1 MLRYALL
8 IPLALTFACK
18 SDDDTDGTDDTDT
31 DTDTDT
37 EPGQTIVELAAA
49 TPRFS
54 ILVDAVTKAGLAGAL
69 DDVTVFAPNNDAF
82 EALFD
87 ALGVDGVDD
96 LSVDQLTP
104 ILTYHVVDGLVDA
117 AAATGIAEGSGTA
130 QSLGGTLNLT
140 LSGSSLKVDDATV
153 IGADILASNGII
165 HEINAVLVPDLVD
178 VITTDASLST
188 LTSAVLAADGSSAM
202 PDLVGTLSGAGPFT
216 VLAPT
221 NDAFATVLT
230 ENDLA
235 DLGALVTAVGID
247 TVIDILTYH
256 VASGSFPS
264 TTVVGVSSF
273 STLGGTVTVTLDGTN
288 VILNDGLPG
297 WVDGVNTAT
306 VTVVDILTSNGIIHK
321 INKVI
326 TPSPT

>member
-1 MLRYALL
+1 
-8 IPLALTFACK
+8 
-18 SDDDTDGTDDTDT
+18 
-31 DTDTDT
+31 
-37 EPGQTIVELAAA
+37 
-49 TPRFS
+49 
-54 ILVDAVTKAGLAGAL
+54 
-69 DDVTVFAPNNDAF
+69 
-82 EALFD
+82 
-87 ALGVDGVDD
+87 
-96 LSVDQLTP
+96 
-104 ILTYHVVDGLVDA
+104 
-117 AAATGIAEGSGTA
+117 
-130 QSLGGTLNLT
+130 
-140 LSGSSLKVDDATV
+140 
-153 IGADILASNGII
+153 
-165 HEINAVLVPDLVD
+165 
-178 VITTDASLST
+178 
-188 LTSAVLAADGSSAM
+188 VLAADGSSAM